1 MSNLGAH
8 TKPSGKRVELL
19 GSTVHIDDLAVPL
32 NEAAEYL
39 REIPS
44 EKRELAFVHAVQV
57 GMAEIIAR
65 RKRFSKNGHSA
76 FALAAPPVVDAGKP
90 AEAGPSTSRERE
102 DNSVKEEMGNDLP
115 LQPASSPPLEPTT
128 EIAAEPSSEKYVS
141 ATPLQEPDGWL
152 RRLDEDF
159 EILDKLQAID
169 ASRTG
174 R

>member
-8 TKPSGKRVELL
+8 TKPSGRRVELL

-65 RKRFSKNGHSA
+65 RKRFSQNGHLA
-76 FALAAPPVVDAGKP
+76 FTLAAGPGVDAGKP
-90 AEAGPSTSRERE
+90 VAAAPSTSPERE

-115 LQPASSPPLEPTT
+115 LQPASSPPLEPTP
-128 EIAAEPSSEKYVS
+128 EIAAAPSSETHGI